1 MAKRKAPRMP
11 RSRGGGLGSGLG
23 GGNML
28 AQLQKIQEEM
38 ERTQEA
44 LGQEMIEATAG
55 GGAVKVVVNGRQEI
69 QSVTIDPDVV
79 DPEDVE
85 MLEDMI
91 VAAVREAM
99 SKAADL
105 AAERMGA
112 ITGGLGIPGLM

>member
-11 RSRGGGLGSGLG
+11 RSRGGSGFG

-38 ERTQEA
+38 EKTQEA
-44 LGQEMIEATAG
+44 LAQEMVEATAG

-69 QSVTIDPDVV
+69 QSIAIDPDVV

-99 SKAADL
+99 NKAAEL

-112 ITGGLGIPGLM
+112 ITGGLSIPGLM

>member
-11 RSRGGGLGSGLG
+11 RPSSGGSGLG

-28 AQLQKIQEEM
+28 SQLQKVQEEM
-38 ERTQEA
+38 ERVQEA
-44 LGQEMIEATAG
+44 LGQEMVEAAAG

-69 QSVTIDPDVV
+69 QSVAIDPEVV

-85 MLEDMI
+85 ILEDMI

-99 SKAADL
+99 GKAGKL
-105 AAERMGA
+105 AAERMGM

>member
-1 MAKRKAPRMP
+1 
-11 RSRGGGLGSGLG
+11 
-23 GGNML
+23 ML

-99 SKAADL
+99 SKAGEL

-112 ITGGLGIPGLM
+112 ITGGLSIPGLM